1 MITLYGYLKINIFLL
16 QTMEDLTCALL
27 KSFPESRSKL
37 ESTVSLC
44 KTLIMDKFAN
54 LFVGEGSVQNG
65 SNIGRM
71 HRPAPNDVFELPEVH
86 FKISQQML
94 PSSSITSSTR
104 DWCQNDFLTDVFEMQ
119 TTLNT
124 ARSQSE
130 ALFKEKRISEAF

>member
-1 MITLYGYLKINIFLL
+1 
-16 QTMEDLTCALL
+16 MEDLTCALL

-44 KTLIMDKFAN
+44 KTLIMEKFAN
-54 LFVGEGSVQNG
+54 LFVGDGAVQNS

-71 HRPAPNDVFELPEVH
+71 HRSTANDVFELPEVH
-86 FKISQQML
+86 LKISQQML

-104 DWCQNDFLTDVFEMQ
+104 ERCQNDFLIDVFEMQ
-119 TTLNT
+119 TALST

-130 ALFKEKRISEAF
+130 ALLKEKRLSEAF

>member
-1 MITLYGYLKINIFLL
+1 
-16 QTMEDLTCALL
+16 MEDLTCALL

-54 LFVGEGSVQNG
+54 LLVGDGAVQNS

-71 HRPAPNDVFELPEVH
+71 HRSTANDVFELPEVH

-104 DWCQNDFLTDVFEMQ
+104 ERCQNDFLKDVFEMQ
-119 TTLNT
+119 TALST
-124 ARSQSE
+124 ARSHSE
-130 ALFKEKRISEAF
+130 ALFKEKRMSETF